1 MLKFRKYN
9 SVLAMIFMIIQ
20 SLIKLIGIIE
30 TPVNN
35 HALLIIKL
43 SSLTTVPLKYILI
56 NYTKELTKI
65 LEQTDGFEDLHLL
78 Y

>member
-1 MLKFRKYN
+1 MLKFRNYN
-9 SVLAMIFMIIQ
+9 SVLAMIFKIVQ
-20 SLIKLIGIIE
+20 SLNKLIGIIE

-43 SSLTTVPLKYILI
+43 SSLTTVPLKYFLI